1 MKVMKWSVIALAV
14 AAGTSR
20 MALASQQSESKGFV
34 EDASLD
40 LLLRNTYFN
49 RDYKDGVGDVRSWGQ
64 GFITTFESGFTQ
76 GTIGVGV
83 DAYGILGVRLDGGKG
98 YNYNAMFERDSN
110 NEPERDLSQAGAAIK
125 AQFSNTVIKYG
136 NQFPSMPVLAY
147 DDSRLLPESFT
158 GTLITSNEIEGL
170 ELNAGRFTADSAMSS
185 SSRDSVGL
193 NSADVFG
200 GSYQLNE
207 NLSASLYFSDVED
220 VYKKK
225 YANVNYVMPMGA
237 EQALSFDFNIYKTK
251 YDNETIPDAFFGD
264 GTFGDDS
271 TIWSLAAKYS
281 VGAHA
286 FILAHQRVSGDAG
299 YAYDLGDGG
308 SSIWVANSYYSD
320 FNWKDER
327 SYQASYELDFS
338 SFGAPGLFWKTAY
351 VYGDNIDVASGEGK
365 EREFFNQVQYVV
377 QSGPVKDL
385 SLKLRNSI
393 YRSNGALRDAGSPDL
408 NEIRAFVEY
417 PLSIL

>member
-14 AAGTSR
+14 SAGTSQ

-40 LLLRNTYFN
+40 LLLRNTYYN
-49 RDYKDGVGDVRSWGQ
+49 RDYKDGAPDRRSWGQ

-83 DAYGILGVRLDGGKG
+83 DAYGILGVRLDGGQG
-98 YNYNAMFERDSN
+98 YNYDAMFERDSN

-158 GTLITSNEIEGL
+158 GTLVTSNEIEGL
-170 ELNAGRFTADSAMSS
+170 ELNVGRFTADSAMSS

-264 GTFGDDS
+264 GTLGDDS

-281 VGAHA
+281 TGAHA

-351 VYGDNIDVASGEGK
+351 VYGDNIDVAGGEGK

>member
-14 AAGTSR
+14 AAGTSQ

-49 RDYKDGVGDVRSWGQ
+49 RDYKDGAPDRRSWGQ

-83 DAYGILGVRLDGGKG
+83 DAYGILGVRLDGGRG
-98 YNYNAMFERDSN
+98 HTYAAMFDRDSN
-110 NEPERDLSQAGAAIK
+110 GDPERDLSQAGAAIK

-136 NQFPSMPVLAY
+136 NQMPMMPVLAY
-147 DDSRLLPESFT
+147 DDSRLLPETFT
-158 GTLITSNEIEGL
+158 GTLVTSKEIEGL
-170 ELNAGRFTADSAMSS
+170 ELNAGRFTADSAMAS

-193 NSADVFG
+193 KSADVFG
-200 GSYQLNE
+200 GTYQFNDS
-207 NLSASLYFSDVED
+207 LSASLYFSDIED

-237 EQALSFDFNIYKTK
+237 EQSLSFDFNIYKTK
-251 YDNETIPDAFFGD
+251 YDNETIPNEFFGD
-264 GTFGDDS
+264 GTLGDDS

-299 YAYDLGDGG
+299 YAYGLGDGG
-308 SSIWVANSYYSD
+308 SAIWVANSYYSD

-351 VYGDNIDVASGEGK
+351 VYGDNIDTASGEGK

-408 NEIRAFVEY
+408 NEIRAFIEY